1 MTSLKL
7 HAAIVASF
15 LALAPVSASAEI
27 VGKVGVDWTGN
38 DILVDAVPDPE
49 VSGVTCHV
57 TYFDRSVIDRLRKGN
72 WFEDPS
78 NNSIACRQTGPIEIG
93 NISLSEGGEEVF
105 RAGLSLIWKKLVVDR
120 IYDKKNDTL
129 IYLVH
134 SRELTNGSAK
144 MAISTI
150 PLFGQNVTWKNG
162 KPK

>member
-7 HAAIVASF
+7 HAAIAASF

-57 TYFDRSVIDRLRKGN
+57 TYFDRSVIDRLKNGN

-120 IYDKKNDTL
+120 ILRQEERHADLSHSFARIDQRFGENGDFDHSAVRPEC
-129 IYLVH
+129 YLEE
-134 SRELTNGSAK
+134 RQA
-144 MAISTI
+144 
-150 PLFGQNVTWKNG
+150 
-162 KPK
+162 

>member
-7 HAAIVASF
+7 HAALAASF

-57 TYFDRSVIDRLRKGN
+57 TYFDRSVIDRLKNGN

-129 IYLVH
+129 IYLIH

-150 PLFGQNVTWKNG
+150 PLFGQNGTWKNG

>member
-1 MTSLKL
+1 MRSPKFF
-7 HAAIVASF
+7 AAVAGSF
-15 LALAPVSASAEI
+15 LALAPISASAEV

-93 NISLSEGGEEVF
+93 NINLSESGEEVF
-105 RAGLSLIWKKLVVDR
+105 RAGLSLIWKKLVVTR

-129 IYLVH
+129 VYLIH
-134 SRELTNGSAK
+134 SRQLVDGSAK

-150 PLFGQNVTWKNG
+150 PLFGQQVTWKNG